1 MSTITGFE
9 DVFNY
14 TVDQRFPTWG
24 AGVPWGHREIENGG
38 CSKAAIFFLSAKMG
52 KMPLC
57 VSYFIYFFNLGLYL
71 FGVST
76 TVFST
81 KGGAAEKVLP
91 SLSDDI
97 IKTCISTVQLN
108 SIS

>member
-1 MSTITGFE
+1 MGGRCPLGA
-9 DVFNY
+9 
-14 TVDQRFPTWG
+14 QR
-24 AGVPWGHREIENGG
+24 NCKGG
-38 CSKAAIFFLSAKMG
+38 CSKAAIFFLCAKVG

-108 SIS
+108 TIS